1 MIDAI
6 KSEFKKVFTIR
17 STYVIF
23 AVMLVLLGFFGFYVG
38 GWHTT
43 GIDLLNK
50 LRYFRIAQQSISF
63 LAIFPALIALLL
75 YTHEIRYS
83 TFAYSLTLNNS
94 RSKVLAA
101 KIIVITVISVIAIAI
116 VGSAA
121 PLLAYWGVHAHHLNL
136 VHQSFFYDR
145 LIWSGLVYG
154 WGYGMIGLVLGALIR
169 NQIGAIVTLFVV
181 PHTVEGLLSIWL
193 KNNVVY
199 LPFSALDTMLGVGV
213 ASNQGPS
220 SGPIISPIH
229 AMYVF
234 LAYLLFAWILAWY
247 LFLTKD
253 AT

>member
-6 KSEFKKVFTIR
+6 KSEFKKVFTVR

-23 AVMLVLLGFFGFYVG
+23 ALVILLTAFFGFYIG
-38 GWHTT
+38 GWHTN
-43 GIDLLNK
+43 GVDLIDRV
-50 LRYFRIAQQSISF
+50 RYYRIAQQSISH

-75 YTHEIRYS
+75 YTHEIRYN

-101 KIIVITVISVIAIAI
+101 KIIVITVLSLVITAM
-116 VGSAA
+116 VGSAS
-121 PLLAYWGVHAHHLNL
+121 PLLAEWGIKVHHLNL
-136 VHQSFFYDR
+136 VPQTFYYKR

-154 WGYGMIGLVLGALIR
+154 WGYGMVGLVLGALVR
-169 NQIGAIVTLFVV
+169 NQIGAIITLFVV
-181 PHTVEGLLSIWL
+181 PSTVEGLLSIWL

-199 LPFSALDTMLGVGV
+199 LPFSALNTMLG
-213 ASNQGPS
+213 ASDAS
-220 SGPIISPIH
+220 SQAIGAGPIISPIH

-234 LAYLLFAWILAWY
+234 LGYLILAWVIAWY